1 MVTALAFSHLK
12 RITWLAMALGLA
24 TVTGVQGQMALPPP
38 EVMRVMREFRE
49 VPGRVAAREYESALR
64 TLNEAIPVIR
74 NLIQEEPSFR
84 PALGN
89 ALYMKGLCHLE
100 LQQYGDAQNS
110 FMAFIRE
117 FPNHPNVIKGR
128 VLLGEALLYQE
139 RWQDIVQW
147 VTPALQS
154 RMLMGGEMIMARQ
167 LLGEA
172 HFQLEMWSEAMP
184 HLHWLFRNGPD
195 QRTRNAAVA
204 QLSVC
209 MVRLQRFE
217 DLYRVMPYIHRS
229 EAKFDIAMNLVL
241 LEEGDNFLRDR
252 RQDLALLLYRMVVP
266 YAHLREHANQQ
277 LRNLRR
283 EREQIVRRASG
294 LEHDRRRLRNL
305 ERMIE
310 EIEATQAD
318 LEAFP
323 DYDLEL
329 RTRLGDVYYGLKRFE
344 EAIQLYLSIYE
355 LAPENELA
363 ERAMYSAYMAAFS
376 AEDPYRA
383 IDIARQYIEAY
394 PNGEFWDDVTMH
406 ASGLL
411 VNLERWFETVEMVDI
426 GLAGNPQHTSADNM
440 LYFKGY
446 AEFQQSLLR
455 EALTSFAR
463 IKREHPRSPII
474 FNAMYWH
481 ALAHLFLQNYAEA
494 RDEFRELVRAAAG
507 GPLREDGFYRQGV
520 AEYGLGDFDTA
531 KQTFIAFLG
540 EYPNS
545 HLASEAH
552 AMIGDIL
559 ASWGQLDEALER
571 YATAV
576 DTGVNTVQIDYA
588 TFQQARTFE
597 LENRWQDIIDLFDDY
612 EARFPHEDVN
622 YTEAAYW
629 RGNAYRQLGKEREAL
644 EIFYDAIVNYGNEI
658 RAYGLDFILR
668 DLIHELDQVRA
679 DSPLALDM
687 RERLNRELE
696 KAVQEKKETLVLRLE
711 SLQHEVT
718 ANESLK
724 THLRERL
731 LNPELIPEASPFTLM
746 VMGRLGEETENT
758 EFTAKVYEHF
768 LNEFEDSD
776 LILDA
781 LVGLSENRI
790 LTERYVEAIDLLQS
804 ITDRYPTLP
813 QAAEAYMRLGEIHRM
828 QGDTEQAIE
837 MFTLILSVKDW
848 RGVLWPRALL
858 NIGDTH
864 AAAGNLEE
872 AFGFFQ
878 RVYVMYI
885 GYPQQA
891 ATAYLRSAE
900 MLNQLGRTN
909 EARTTL
915 EEMLGN
921 RTIAQQP
928 AAQEARAMMLRLQ

>member
-1 MVTALAFSHLK
+1 MVTTRIFPHLK
-12 RITWLAMALGLA
+12 RIACLAMALGMA
-24 TVTGVQGQMALPPP
+24 TGVRGQISLPPP

-49 VPGRVAAREYESALR
+49 VPARMATQEFEEALR
-64 TLNEAIPVIR
+64 TLNETIPVLR
-74 NLIQEEPSFR
+74 SLIQEDPSFR
-84 PALGN
+84 IALGS
-89 ALYMKGLCHLE
+89 AIYMKGLSHLE
-100 LQQYGDAQNS
+100 LQQYGDAQTS
-110 FMAFIRE
+110 FMDFIRQ
-117 FPNHPNVIKGR
+117 FPNHPNVIKAR
-128 VLLGEALLYQE
+128 VLLGEALLFQE

-154 RMLMGGEMIMARQ
+154 RMLMGGEMTMARQ

-172 HFQLEMWSEAMP
+172 FFQMEMWEEAMP

-209 MVRLQRFE
+209 LVRLQRFH

-229 EAKFDIAMNLVL
+229 DAKFDIALNLLL
-241 LEEGDNFLRDR
+241 LEEGDRFLRDR

-266 YAHLREHANQQ
+266 YSHLQEHANRQ
-277 LRNLRR
+277 LHDLSR
-283 EREQIVRRASG
+283 ERDRIVRRDSG

-310 EIEATQAD
+310 EIEGTQAD
-318 LEAFP
+318 LNVFP

-329 RTRLGDVYYGLKRFE
+329 RTRLGDVYYGLRRFE
-344 EAIQLYLSIYE
+344 EAILLYLSIYE
-355 LAPENELA
+355 LAPEHELA

-383 IDIARQYIEAY
+383 IEIARQYIEAY
-394 PNGEFWDDVTMH
+394 PGGEYWDDVTMH

-426 GLAGNPQHTSADNM
+426 GLDGNPQHTSADNM

-446 AEFQQSLLR
+446 AEFQQSQLR
-455 EALTSFAR
+455 EALESFAR
-463 IKREHPRSPII
+463 IKSEHSRSPII

-494 RDEFRELVRAAAG
+494 RDEFRELVQAAVG
-507 GPLREDGFYRQGV
+507 GPLREDGFYRQAV

-531 KQTFIAFLG
+531 QQTFEAFLA
-540 EYPNS
+540 EYPTS

-576 DTGVNTVQIDYA
+576 DTGVNTVQIDYG

-597 LENRWQDIIDLFDDY
+597 LESRWQDIIDLFDAY

-644 EIFYDAIVNYGNEI
+644 EIFFDAVVNYGNEI

-668 DLIHELDQVRA
+668 DLIHELDQVHA

-687 RERLNRELE
+687 RERLN
-696 KAVQEKKETLVLRLE
+696 QEMARAQQEQKETLLLRLE

-718 ANESLK
+718 ANETLK
-724 THLRERL
+724 AHLRERL
-731 LNPELIPEASPFTLM
+731 LEPELIPEASPFTLM
-746 VMGRLGEETENT
+746 IMGRLGEESENSD
-758 EFTAKVYEHF
+758 FTASVYEHF
-768 LNEFEDSD
+768 LSEFEDSD

-790 LTERYVEAIDLLQS
+790 ERESYVEAIDLLRS

-813 QAAEAYMRLGEIHRM
+813 QAAEAYMRLGEIHRL
-828 QGDTEQAIE
+828 QGETEDAIE
-837 MFTLILSVKDW
+837 MFSLILSVKDW

-858 NIGDTH
+858 NIGETH

-885 GYPQQA
+885 GYPREA
-891 ATAYLRSAE
+891 AIAYLRSAE
-900 MLNQLGRTN
+900 MLNQLGRVN

-928 AAQEARAMMLRLQ
+928 AAQEARAMMLRL